1 MDFKEL
7 INTPDITYQFDP
19 ADVEAN
25 KVWGGIAYILFF
37 IPLIGCPDSAFG
49 KFHANQGLTLLIA
62 AFILSIV
69 SGVVSYIPLVGGI
82 LCWVIRVIIAA
93 YTILGLVTGLQ
104 GKAKELPLIGS
115 LFSIIK

>member
-1 MDFKEL
+1 MDFKDI
-7 INTPDITYQFDP
+7 INTPDITDQFDP

-37 IPLIGCPDSAFG
+37 IPLIGYPDSAFG
-49 KFHANQGLTLLIA
+49 KFHANQGLTLLIVSV
-62 AFILSIV
+62 ILGIV
-69 SGVVSYIPLVGGI
+69 SGVISYIPLVGGI
-82 LCWVIRVIIAA
+82 LCWIIRVIIAA
-93 YTILGLVTGLQ
+93 YTIFGLITGLQ